1 MKIRILATDW
11 LAKVTKG
18 GGVKDTFVAEP
29 EFSHSNNSKID
40 KASGIPKNC
49 QLFLI
54 FGVIPKRDRVDC
66 LIAARTSE

>member
-29 EFSHSNNSKID
+29 EFSHSNNRKID
-40 KASGIPKNC
+40 KASGIPKT
-49 QLFLI
+49 LI
-54 FGVIPKRDRVDC
+54 
-66 LIAARTSE
+66 LE